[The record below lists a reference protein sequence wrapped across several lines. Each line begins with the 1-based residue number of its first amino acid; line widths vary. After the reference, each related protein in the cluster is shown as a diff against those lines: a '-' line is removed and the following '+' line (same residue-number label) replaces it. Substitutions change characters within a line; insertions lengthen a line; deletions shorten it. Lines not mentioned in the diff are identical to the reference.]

1 MRILVG
7 AASRHGSTEEIA
19 SEIGKALRAAL
30 PGAEVDVIPLDRLA
44 TLEPY
49 DVVVLGS
56 AVYMGRWLDLAR
68 QLVSRHAE
76 TLSARQVYLFSSGP
90 VGEPP
95 KPDEEPADVA
105 ELVRLSG
112 ARDHRVFPG
121 HIDRRELGFAERA
134 VVRAVH
140 GAEGD
145 FRDWPAVREWAAGI
159 AADLR
164 AHASRTAT

>member
-1 MRILVG
+1 MAMRVLVAYGSKYG
-7 AASRHGSTEEIA
+7 ATAEIA
-19 SEIGKALRAAL
+19 EAIGATIRELGLETDVCRAR
-30 PGAEVDVIPLDRLA
+30 DVQD
-44 TLEPY
+44 LEPY

-56 AVYMGRWLDLAR
+56 AVYMGRWLELAR
-68 QLVSRHAE
+68 QVVSRHAE

-121 HIDRRELGFAERA
+121 QIDRRELGFAERA

-140 GAEGD
+140 AAEGD

-164 AHASRTAT
+164 AHAPRTGT